1 MIVYK
6 RLLIKKDFDNLNENG
21 IMYIKTDN
29 GNTTYY
35 QIRPAY
41 KGKIT
46 IEGEIIKIDKDIV
59 IVK

>member
-1 MIVYK
+1 MKQEITVVNK
-6 RLLIKKDFDNLNENG
+6 NT
-21 IMYIKTDN
+21 MYNKNIYVKTDN

-35 QIRPAY
+35 QIRPTY

-46 IEGEIIKIDKDIV
+46 IDGEIIKVDKDIV